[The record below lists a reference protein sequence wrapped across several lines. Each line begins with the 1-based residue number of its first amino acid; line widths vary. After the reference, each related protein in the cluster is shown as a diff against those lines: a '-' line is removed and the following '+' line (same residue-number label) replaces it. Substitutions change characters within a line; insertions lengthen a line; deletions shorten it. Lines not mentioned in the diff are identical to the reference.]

1 MVASAAMALVGDRDG
16 VDLVVV
22 GDVYTVDAAR
32 SWAEAVAIRGDRIV
46 AVGTERA
53 VRERV
58 GPAREVITGA
68 CVVPGFQDA
77 HIHAAFAGRILRNV
91 NLDDLTMREEYL
103 ERIAAFAGAHPELPW
118 IVGGGW
124 YNTVFAAT
132 GWPRR
137 QDLDAVVPDRPVFLM
152 NTETH
157 AAWVNTRA
165 LELGGIDTATPD
177 PWDGYLVRDPDGS
190 PTGCLQEGAAY
201 TFWANVV
208 PRESVEGWMDS
219 LRIAQRR
226 LHGLGITGWQ
236 DAWVEPDLLRAYR
249 ALDDAG
255 GLTMRIVA
263 ALWWDRH
270 RGPEQID
277 DLVEA
282 RAWGSG
288 GCVRATTV
296 KIMLDGCPESCTA
309 SLLQPYEGTFGHEH
323 DRGIQFVDADALI
336 EAVLRLDAL
345 GFQVHMHALGDR
357 AVRSAL
363 DALEHARAAN
373 GPNDLRHH
381 VAHLQL
387 PDPADVPRLRALG
400 VVANIQPVWAQPDD
414 VTETM
419 TKPRVGERAARL
431 YPIGDLRR
439 SGAVLCFGS
448 DWPVSTPDPFEQ
460 IEVAVTRQAPG
471 SPDGDVLDATQRIDL
486 PSALAAFTRGSAY
499 VNHDDDAGSI
509 VEGKR
514 ADLVVLDRNPFAGP
528 THEIGRTEVSGTVAS
543 GRVVF
548 ERA

>member
-1 MVASAAMALVGDRDG
+1 MALVGDRDG
-16 VDLVVV
+16 DGADLVVV

-32 SWAEAVAIRGDRIV
+32 SWAEAVAVRGDRIV

-91 NLDDLTMREEYL
+91 NLDDLTTREEYL

-165 LELGGIDTATPD
+165 LQLGGIGTATPD

-336 EAVLRLDAL
+336 EAVSRLDAL

-357 AVRSAL
+357 AIRSAL
-363 DALEHARAAN
+363 DALERARSAN

-414 VTETM
+414 MTETM
-419 TKPRVGERAARL
+419 TKPRVGERATRL

-448 DWPVSTPDPFEQ
+448 DWPVSTPDPFQQ

-471 SPDGDVLDATQRIDL
+471 SPDGDVLDPTQRVDL

>member
-1 MVASAAMALVGDRDG
+1 MALVGDRDG

-32 SWAEAVAIRGDRIV
+32 SWAEAVAVRGDRIV

-157 AAWVNTRA
+157 AAWANTRA

-277 DLVEA
+277 GLVEA

-288 GCVRATTV
+288 GGVRATTV

-414 VTETM
+414 MTETM

-514 ADLVVLDRNPFAGP
+514 ADLVVLDRNPFTGP
-528 THEIGRTEVSGTVAS
+528 THEIGRTEVSATVAS